1 MDYGKSKKVTH
12 QRTTMLSVFQKI
24 KDFDT
29 IFFVPNPE
37 SDNDNEVQIE
47 VANYK
52 EVGEKIGGSELGD
65 LYDIIVFRLDEEC
78 NVTDLDKFEGILIE
92 PREYVSRMIKEDW
105 YGMVSR
111 KTTTS
116 DKLTTDVFAKWSA
129 LC

>member
-1 MDYGKSKKVTH
+1 
-12 QRTTMLSVFQKI
+12 MLSVFQKI

-105 YGMVSR
+105 YGMVTR

-116 DKLTTDVFAKWSA
+116 NVMSDRVFDNWKEMIYNNT
-129 LC
+129 